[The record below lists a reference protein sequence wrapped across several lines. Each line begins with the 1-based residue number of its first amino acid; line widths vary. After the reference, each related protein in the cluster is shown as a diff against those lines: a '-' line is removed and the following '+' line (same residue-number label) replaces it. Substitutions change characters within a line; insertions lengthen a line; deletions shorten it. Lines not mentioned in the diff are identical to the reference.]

1 MAPHPPPQSQPHQQP
16 GVAATASSGL
26 AAVNGRGP
34 FQAHFTPV
42 QLRMLVRDR
51 LIREGIRLSS
61 PPYTS
66 KVGIMNHH
74 KYICGNLATL
84 SRCCQL

>member
-1 MAPHPPPQSQPHQQP
+1 MAPPQPS
-16 GVAATASSGL
+16 VAATASSGL
-26 AAVNGRGP
+26 AATAMGGRGSA

-66 KVGIMNHH
+66 KVGPS
-74 KYICGNLATL
+74 T
-84 SRCCQL
+84 

>member
-1 MAPHPPPQSQPHQQP
+1 MQVAPQPQQQQQQP
-16 GVAATASSGL
+16 SVAATASSGL
-26 AAVNGRGP
+26 SAVNGRGA

-66 KVGIMNHH
+66 KVRLV
-74 KYICGNLATL
+74 LAGETHF
-84 SRCCQL
+84 SN